1 MTCKI
6 NADTS
11 DGLKIVSDTS
21 GAVDIQSNG
30 VTKVTIDANGN
41 VNTVGQV
48 STTDNG
54 TIVTRQNAK
63 PLIINGDMAVA
74 QRSTSVTGVT
84 GSGYNTCDRIRFDVG
99 TLGTWTVIQ
108 STDVPTGK
116 GFANSFRVDCTT
128 ADASPAAGDFC
139 IVSTRLEGQDVQ
151 LFKKGTSSAEKFT
164 LSFYVKSNKT
174 GTFIA
179 ELDDNDNSRNINQTY
194 TISSAN
200 TWEKKVL
207 TFDADTTGAF
217 DNDNASSLQ
226 ILWWLDGGS
235 NFRSG
240 SLQTAW
246 GSTDNTKR
254 LAGSVALGDS
264 TDNDWSITGIQLEV
278 GEFDSTTI
286 PSFQHESYG
295 DSLQRCERYCKA
307 IIKEASYAPVMM
319 AHGVDANT
327 ARGAYFFQTPMR
339 SAPSFTA
346 TGDFIRSYVS
356 AVAASSTTA
365 VSTRFSHSIDW
376 TVSGAFALDEGILI
390 TFKTTDASL
399 IYDAEL

>member
-1 MTCKI
+1 MALTLHGTV
-6 NADTS
+6 AD
-11 DGLKIVSDTS
+11 
-21 GAVDIQSNG
+21 
-30 VTKVTIDANGN
+30 
-41 VNTVGQV
+41 NTVV
-48 STTDNG
+48 LDRRS
-54 TIVTRQNAK
+54 AK
-63 PLIINGDMAVA
+63 PIIINGDMHVA
-74 QRSTSVTGVT
+74 QRGTSVTGVT

-278 GEFDSTTI
+278 GEFDANSI
-286 PSFQHESYG
+286 APFQHESFG
-295 DSLQRCERYCKA
+295 DNLLRCQRYLYDPLRGSGSFGTLATGACVNTTLCRA
-307 IIKEASYAPVMM
+307 VLYAP
-319 AHGVDANT
+319 AE
-327 ARGAYFFQTPMR
+327 MR
-339 SAPSFTA
+339 TLPTIVSSGDLEVAGQGFAPTVTS
-346 TGDFIRSYVS
+346 
-356 AVAASSTTA
+356 TA
-365 VSTRFSHSIDW
+365 VSVRTGTQAMEVDFN
-376 TVSGAFALDEGILI
+376 VSSGLSNQAAALVRRDNNDTAQFRL
-390 TFKTTDASL
+390 
-399 IYDAEL
+399 DAEL